1 MRIPFHKP
9 YLSPRTREYVSQ
21 ALADGRLSAG
31 GRFTDECQRLLA
43 ALTDCPRVLL
53 TQSCTA
59 ALEICALL
67 LDLAPGDEVIMPS
80 WTFPSTASAFL
91 RCGAVPVFVDIR
103 PDTLNIDEALI
114 EQAITARTRA
124 IVAVH
129 YAGVPCE
136 MDAINA
142 IAERHG
148 LTVIEDAAQA
158 LGSRYKGRPA
168 GTLGHLA
175 AFSFHATKNI
185 GCGEGGALLVNDAR
199 YLAAAEEIRDKG
211 TNRAAFLRG
220 EVPHYEWTRPG
231 GAFAPSEISAAVL
244 QAQLEDLEAVNTAR
258 RAAWQ
263 HHRRLL
269 APIADRVQLPAPPPH
284 CEHNGHI
291 FWLVPM
297 TEEADALRSALAR
310 HGIEI
315 VPHYRPLHPSAVA
328 RTAARQASPLPVTE
342 RVASHL
348 LRLPVWHGI
357 DEEACTLIARHV
369 RDSLGESPRD

>member
-1 MRIPFHKP
+1 MRIPFSKP
-9 YLSPRTREYVSQ
+9 YVAPRTLAYVQQ
-21 ALADGRLSAG
+21 ALEDGRLSGG
-31 GRFTDECQRLLA
+31 GRFTDACHRMLQDM
-43 ALTDCPRVLL
+43 TGCPHVLL
-53 TQSCTA
+53 TQSGTT
-59 ALEICALL
+59 ALEMCALL
-67 LDLAPGDEVIMPS
+67 LELGPGDEVIMPS
-80 WTFPSTASAFL
+80 WTFPSTANAFVL
-91 RCGAVPVFVDIR
+91 RGAVPVFVDIR

-114 EQAITARTRA
+114 ERAITPRTRA

-220 EVPHYEWTRPG
+220 EVSHYEWTRAG
-231 GAFAPSEISAAVL
+231 SACLPSDITAAVL
-244 QAQLEDLEAVNTAR
+244 LAQLEDVEAVNAARLATWQAYR
-258 RAAWQ
+258 RA
-263 HHRRLL
+263 LEL
-269 APIADRVQLPAPPPH
+269 VADRVRLPAPPPH
-284 CEHNGHI
+284 CAHNGHM
-291 FWLVPM
+291 FHLGLHAPLRAEDLV
-297 TEEADALRSALAR
+297 DALAVRGIALAT
-310 HGIEI
+310 
-315 VPHYRPLHPSAVA
+315 HYRPLHGSRAGEALA
-328 RTAARQASPLPVTE
+328 RTDGALESTGHCARGLV
-342 RVASHL
+342 
-348 LRLPVWHGI
+348 RLPLWVGMGP
-357 DEEACTLIARHV
+357 DEVRRVSEAV
-369 RDSLGESPRD
+369 RLFLKSQQ